1 MKMLLLDLGAAVVWV
16 AFTGNGEFSNFISG
30 FILADLILWFIS
42 PATKR
47 PSFLRNVVRYIPF
60 LLNFIK
66 EYILSNVKIIKEILT
81 PGYGFKPGIIA
92 VPLEDMTDLQITCL
106 SNMITLTPGTFTLD
120 MSPDRKTLFVHAMYI
135 DTVQEAVDE
144 IKNGF
149 ERQVRE
155 TLR

>member
-1 MKMLLLDLGAAVVWV
+1 MPIRFYTPSGKSAGGVELAADYAAAEKAGAGRVGKI
-16 AFTGNGEFSNFISG
+16 AFYYRDG
-30 FILADLILWFIS
+30 
-42 PATKR
+42 
-47 PSFLRNVVRYIPF
+47 LRVC
-60 LLNFIK
+60 
-66 EYILSNVKIIKEILT
+66 
-81 PGYGFKPGIIA
+81 A